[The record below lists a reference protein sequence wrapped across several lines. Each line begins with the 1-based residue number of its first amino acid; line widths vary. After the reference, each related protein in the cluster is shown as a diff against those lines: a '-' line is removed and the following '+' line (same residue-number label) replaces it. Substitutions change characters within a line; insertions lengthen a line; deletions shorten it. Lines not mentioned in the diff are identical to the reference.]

1 MLSKY
6 EFLIDK
12 AKQDFGVLKKWT
24 NIKAMSE
31 QEVYENLKNLTA
43 YAIQKLMEYDNSRLL
58 ELLYKSDIS
67 ETKVKAC
74 FDADKSSKE
83 ISKAIAELYMARMIA
98 KWKTR
103 QEYQSDEVEGDWD

>member
-1 MLSKY
+1 MKSES

-24 NIKAMSE
+24 NLKAMSE
-31 QEVYENLKNLTA
+31 SEVYENLKNLTA
-43 YAIQKLMEYDNSRLL
+43 NGIKNLLDHDYGKLL

-67 ETKVKAC
+67 EAKVKQC
-74 FDADKSSKE
+74 FDATKSSRE
-83 ISKAIAELYMARMIA
+83 ISLEIAELYLVRMIA

-103 QEYQSDEVEGDWD
+103 QAYAQNLDQGDWD